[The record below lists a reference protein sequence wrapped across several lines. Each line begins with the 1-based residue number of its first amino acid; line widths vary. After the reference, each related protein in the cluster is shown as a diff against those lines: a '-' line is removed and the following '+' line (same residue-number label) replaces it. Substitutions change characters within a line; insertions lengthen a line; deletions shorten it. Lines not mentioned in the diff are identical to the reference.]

1 MSAAPTP
8 CTLTGYIY
16 DMNCPHCMYRKIVSL
31 RSPDGKLS
39 KKLQMSMFLMMSPAV
54 ADEVKRMLRE
64 EAK

>member
-1 MSAAPTP
+1 MTE
-8 CTLTGYIY
+8 CTLTGYVY
-16 DMNCPHCMYRKIVSL
+16 DKSCPHCMYRKIVSL

-54 ADEVKRMLRE
+54 ADEVKRMLRK